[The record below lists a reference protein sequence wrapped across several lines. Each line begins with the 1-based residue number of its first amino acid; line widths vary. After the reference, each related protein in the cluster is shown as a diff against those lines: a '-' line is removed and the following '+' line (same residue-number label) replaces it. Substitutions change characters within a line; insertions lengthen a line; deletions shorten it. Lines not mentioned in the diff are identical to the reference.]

1 MVFVKFEGADQYI
14 ATDFSLDIQSKLT
27 KLYGI
32 KENELN
38 FLMEDSFF
46 VHHGQEQT
54 SFQVLVEILAPEELM
69 EKEKEVEKF
78 LAKELNNLAIH
89 SHILFRYFPSSHA
102 YDEINPDYPEYM
114 TPDNMVKAESGQEQE
129 DEEREEEGLPVKSDL
144 FTGNIFQE
152 LDDFVAAH
160 PEMGKDEATIE
171 YYKRKRRGKF

>member
-14 ATDFSLDIQSKLT
+14 ASDFSHDINRKLQ
-27 KLYGI
+27 KIYGI

-46 VHHGQEQT
+46 VHDGQEQT

-69 EKEKEVEKF
+69 SKEKELEKF

-89 SHILFRYFPSSHA
+89 SHIIFTYFSSSHA
-102 YDEINPDYPEYM
+102 YDEINSDYPEYM
-114 TPDNMVKAESGQEQE
+114 TPDNMVKASNEEEQK
-129 DEEREEEGLPVKSDL
+129 DEESEEEGLEENDL

-160 PEMGKDEATIE
+160 PEMTKDEATIE
-171 YYKRKRRGKF
+171 YYKRKRTGKN